1 MTEAAPRP
9 RAQDRPSRPALSFSQ
24 RIEAIALGAAIQLFK
39 LLPVD
44 VASGLGGW
52 LGRTLGPRFGITARA
67 RKNLARAIP
76 ELSEAE
82 VRATVKEM
90 WDNLGRT
97 VAEYPKLHAFDCYA
111 PGGRVEV
118 VGAEHID
125 RARDDGK
132 GGIFFSGH
140 LANWEIIPLAAAQR
154 GCPISLVYRSAN
166 NPAVNDMILEA
177 RRAVTET
184 NVPKG
189 AAGARQMIDIVRK
202 GGHLGI
208 LVDQKLNA
216 GIAVPF
222 FGRDAMTAPAVAQMA
237 LKFGIPLIPV
247 SMVRLRG
254 AHFRVTIHP
263 PLEMPD
269 SGDRAADVHAIMVE
283 VNRLLEGWIRE
294 TPAQWLWLHRRW
306 PD

>member
-1 MTEAAPRP
+1 MSEAAPR
-9 RAQDRPSRPALSFSQ
+9 RSAQGHPSRPALRFSH
-24 RIEAIALGAAIQLFK
+24 RIEAIALGAAILLFK

-44 VASGLGGW
+44 AASGLGGW
-52 LGRTLGPRFGITARA
+52 LGRTLGPRLGITARA

-82 VRATVKEM
+82 VRATVKQM

-97 VAEYPKLHAFDCYA
+97 VAEIPKLQDFECYA
-111 PGGRVEV
+111 AGGRVEV
-118 VGAEHID
+118 VGTEHID

-140 LANWEIIPLAAAQR
+140 LANWEIIPLCTAQR
-154 GCPISLVYRSAN
+154 GCSPSLVYRGAN
-166 NPAVNDMILEA
+166 NPAVNDMILAA
-177 RRAVTET
+177 RGAATDT

-189 AAGARQMIDIVRK
+189 AAGARQMIGIVRK
-202 GGHLGI
+202 GGHLGM

-222 FGRDAMTAPAVAQMA
+222 FGRDAMTAPAMAQLG

-247 SMVRLRG
+247 SIVRLKG
-254 AHFRVTIHP
+254 ARFRITVHP
-263 PLEMPD
+263 PLDLPD
-269 SGDRAADVHAIMVE
+269 SGDRAADVRTIMVE
-283 VNRLLEGWIRE
+283 VNRLLESWIRE

>member
-1 MTEAAPRP
+1 MTDSVPRP
-9 RAQDRPSRPALSFSQ
+9 HVQDRPSRPVLSFSH
-24 RIEAIALGAAIQLFK
+24 RVEAIALGAAVLIFK
-39 LLPVD
+39 LLPMD
-44 VASGLGGW
+44 AASGLGGW
-52 LGRTLGPRFGITARA
+52 LGRTLGPRLGITARA

-97 VAEYPKLHAFDCYA
+97 VAEIAKLRDFDCYA

-140 LANWEIIPLAAAQR
+140 LANWEIIPLSTAQR
-154 GCPISLVYRSAN
+154 GCPPSLVYRNAN
-166 NPAVNDMILEA
+166 NPAVNDMILAA
-177 RRAVTET
+177 RGAATET

-222 FGRDAMTAPAVAQMA
+222 FGRDAMTAPAIAQLG

-247 SMVRLRG
+247 SIVRLKG
-254 AHFRVTIHP
+254 ARFRVTIHP
-263 PLEMPD
+263 PLELPN
-269 SGDRAADVHAIMVE
+269 SGDRAADVRAIMVE
-283 VNRLLEGWIRE
+283 VNRLLESWIRE

>member
-9 RAQDRPSRPALSFSQ
+9 RAQGRPSRPVLSFSQ
-24 RIEAIALGAAIQLFK
+24 RVEAITLRAAILLFK

-44 VASGLGGW
+44 AASGLGGW
-52 LGRTLGPRFGITARA
+52 LGRTLGPRLGVSARA
-67 RKNLARAIP
+67 RKNLARAFP

-82 VRATVKEM
+82 VRATAKEM

-97 VAEYPKLHAFDCYA
+97 VGEYPKLHDIDCYA
-111 PGGRVEV
+111 PGGRAEV
-118 VGAEHID
+118 LGAEHID

-132 GGIFFSGH
+132 AGIFFSGH
-140 LANWEIIPLAAAQR
+140 LANWEIMPLAVAQR
-154 GCPISLVYRSAN
+154 GCAISLVYRRAN
-166 NPAVNDMILEA
+166 NPAVNDMLLKA
-177 RRAVTET
+177 RGAITET

-189 AAGARQMIDIVRK
+189 AAGARQMIEIVRQ
-202 GGHLGI
+202 GGHLGM
-208 LVDQKLNA
+208 LVDQKLNT

-222 FGRDAMTAPAVAQMA
+222 FGRDAMTAPAVAQLG

-247 SMVRLRG
+247 SVARLNG
-254 AHFRVTIHP
+254 ARFRVTFHP
-263 PLEMPD
+263 PLEMPN
-269 SGDRAADVHAIMVE
+269 SGDRTTDVHTIMVE

-294 TPAQWLWLHRRW
+294 NPAQWLWLHRRW